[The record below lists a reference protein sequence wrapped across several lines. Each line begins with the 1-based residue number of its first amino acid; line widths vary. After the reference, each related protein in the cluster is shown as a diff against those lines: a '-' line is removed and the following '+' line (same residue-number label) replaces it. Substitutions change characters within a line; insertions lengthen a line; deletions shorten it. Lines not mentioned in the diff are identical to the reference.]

1 MPNAKLSRMDEAH
14 TLLRRQSGPV
24 VVVPIYNAY
33 AHVSRCVEALLRHT
47 SPGVD
52 FLFIDDGSTDP
63 RITTLLGAQQQG
75 SPQFIVLRLQQN
87 QGFVKTANQAF
98 RAAGRRDVVIVNSD
112 VIVGPEWLDRLQD
125 AACSDAH
132 IATATPLTNHG
143 TILSVPYRSRPS
155 ELPPGLTPEVAAR
168 KVAAGSSKLHP
179 RIPSAIGHCMYIK
192 RMALDLVG
200 EFDEDF
206 SPGYGEEVDF
216 CQRCHLIGL
225 AHVCADDVF
234 VYHHGAASFTR
245 GPQRDEL
252 REGHERVI
260 AKRYPYYHPWV
271 QREEAD
277 QNGVLATALGRAR
290 QSLTGLTVLV
300 DATLFCEPLVGT
312 ERCTLETI
320 YALARHERCRHVV
333 VLLAPWASASIRG
346 MFVPSETLSVLQEGQ
361 PLGEIEVDLVYRPR
375 QLNTVRE
382 LIRLRSLGGRL
393 VIAQLDFIAFNN
405 AGYFS
410 SPKAW
415 EEYRKVTRLAL
426 ATADGIAFISRHVQ
440 QEARSVGAIGP
451 GKPSAVVYSGTD
463 HFRLTVPSQAL
474 PSLPPRV
481 TQSGYVFCIGVDFRH
496 KNRGFALRT
505 FVQMCRNGYPGCLVL
520 AGPQAEF
527 GSSRLD
533 DQEYLKR
540 YPELADRVCDLGEVA
555 EAEKDWLYRQ
565 CSLVLY
571 PSLCE
576 GFGLVPFEAAATG
589 VPCLSSPMGS
599 LREVLPEGVEVIEQ
613 WDPKTVADQAMVLL
627 QDSDRSAALVGALN
641 RRAAEFTWDAVAE
654 RLLQLFDRVCQSTKT
669 GVLALE
675 AAGGT
680 ALSTIRRPATER
692 IMLEVGTLIQV
703 GAWGIR
709 EGLGGLRRFLRKVL
723 SS

>member
-1 MPNAKLSRMDEAH
+1 MPNAKVSCTDEAH
-14 TLLRRQSGPV
+14 ALLQRQAGPV

-47 SPGVD
+47 PPGVD
-52 FLFIDDGSTDP
+52 LLFIDDGSTDP
-63 RITTLLGAQQQG
+63 RITSLLSAREQ
-75 SPQFIVLRLQQN
+75 SPPQFIVLRRQQN

-98 RAAGRRDVVIVNSD
+98 RAAGQRDVVIVNSD
-112 VIVGPEWLDRLQD
+112 VIVGPEWLDRLRG
-125 AACSDAH
+125 AAYSDTH

-143 TILSVPYRSRPS
+143 TILSVPYTSIPW
-155 ELPPGLTPEVAAR
+155 ELPTGLTPEVAAR

-245 GPQRDEL
+245 GQQRDEL

-271 QREEAD
+271 QREESD
-277 QNGVLATALGRAR
+277 QNGVLATALGGAR
-290 QSLTGLTVLV
+290 RSLLGLTVLV

-312 ERCTLETI
+312 ERYTLEI
-320 YALARHERCRHVV
+320 IHALARHPRCCRVV
-333 VLLAPWASASIRG
+333 VLLAPWASASIRQ
-346 MFVPSETLSVLQEGQ
+346 MFPPSETLRVLQEGQ
-361 PLGEIEVDLVYRPR
+361 PLAKVEVDLVYRPR
-375 QLNTVRE
+375 QVNTVRE
-382 LIRLRSLGGRL
+382 LIRLRSIGSRL

-405 AGYFS
+405 ASYFS
-410 SPKAW
+410 SPRAW

-426 ATADGIAFISRHVQ
+426 ATADGIAFNSQHVQ
-440 QEARSVGAIGP
+440 QEARSAGVIDP
-451 GKPSAVVYSGTD
+451 GKPAEVIYNGTD
-463 HFRLTVPSQAL
+463 HFRLIKPSQA
-474 PSLPPRV
+474 PASLPPRV
-481 TQSGYVFCIGVDFRH
+481 TQNGYIFCIGVDFRH
-496 KNRGFALRT
+496 KNRVFALQT
-505 FVQMCRNGYPGCLVL
+505 FAQMCRNGYPGCLVL

-540 YPELADRVCDLGEVA
+540 YPELADRVCDLGAVA
-555 EAEKDWLYRQ
+555 EAEKDWLYRH

-576 GFGLVPFEAAATG
+576 GFGLVPFEAASAG
-589 VPCLSSPMGS
+589 VPCLSSSMGS
-599 LREVLPEGVEVIEQ
+599 LREVLPEGVELIEQ
-613 WDPKTVADQAMVLL
+613 WDPKTVADQAIGLI
-627 QDSDRSAALVGALN
+627 QNGDRSAALVSALN
-641 RRAAEFTWDAVAE
+641 RRAAEFTWDGVAE
-654 RLLQLFDRVCQSTKT
+654 RLLRLFDRVCQSTKT

-675 AAGGT
+675 AEDGT
-680 ALSTIRRPATER
+680 ALTTRRPATER
-692 IMLEVGTLIQV
+692 IMLEVGTLV
-703 GAWGIR
+703 HAGAWGI
-709 EGLGGLRRFLRKVL
+709 GKSLGWLRRFLDKVL